1 VDERVAPIVPEDK
14 QNADE
19 EFRPSVRDMIKTWV
33 RPGSEACQPWSTV
46 TRRVDERRTDGS
58 DPR

>member
-19 EFRPSVRDMIKTWV
+19 EFRPSVGGIDMDMDKD
-33 RPGSEACQPWSTV
+33 RK
-46 TRRVDERRTDGS
+46 
-58 DPR
+58 